1 MCSRASAIA
10 AALALLVA
18 CGSSS
23 SGAKPA
29 GPALGPAPATTAER
43 ILGLLPVGAQV
54 IAEIDLARLKANPV
68 VGTVLGRAI
77 GGDIA
82 GLPDGVSGSPLA
94 AADLVVLAAYGVGTA
109 EAATITVLAAPA
121 PIADA
126 TKIADGIYAIGPD
139 DWVAQVE
146 QRAAI
151 TADAPVGAAADLL
164 ALRERAMP
172 PKAPGAAIRLTAQL
186 SFDAR
191 VALARQVGL
200 ENAPGQVSVWG
211 DVVDDLAIII
221 DADASDPGEPAN
233 KQAVARLEAT
243 MRGAL
248 SAIAQLAEIRALGLP
263 SSLAGAKLTVRGT
276 WVRTIIAVG
285 PNHLKRVVERA
296 DKLLAP
302 APQPATES
310 PK

>member
-10 AALALLVA
+10 AAVALFAA

-23 SGAKPA
+23 SGARPSA
-29 GPALGPAPATTAER
+29 PVLGPAPATTAER
-43 ILGLLPVGAQV
+43 ILGLLPAGAQV
-54 IAEIDLARLKANPV
+54 IAEIDLARLRANPV
-68 VGTVLGRAI
+68 VGGVLGRAI

-109 EAATITVLAAPA
+109 EAATLTVLAAPTE
-121 PIADA
+121 IAGA
-126 TKIADGIYAIGPD
+126 TRISDGIYAIGPD
-139 DWVAQVE
+139 DWVAQLE

-164 ALRERAMP
+164 ALRDRAMP
-172 PKAPGAAIRLTAQL
+172 PKAPGASIRLTAQL

-221 DADASDPGEPAN
+221 DADASDPGEPASQ
-233 KQAVARLEAT
+233 QAVARLEAT

-276 WVRTIIAVG
+276 WVRTIIAIG
-285 PNHLKRVVERA
+285 PNHLQRVVARA
-296 DKLLAP
+296 DQLLAP
-302 APQPATES
+302 PSTPQPKGS
-310 PK
+310 Q